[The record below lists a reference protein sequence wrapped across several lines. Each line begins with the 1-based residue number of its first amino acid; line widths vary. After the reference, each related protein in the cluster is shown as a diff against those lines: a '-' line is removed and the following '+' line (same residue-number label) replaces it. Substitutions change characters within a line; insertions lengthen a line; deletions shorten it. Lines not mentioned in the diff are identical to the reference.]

1 MELGFGI
8 LDMLSDKTYL
18 SLVRENVLTGQWTTT
33 KLRVL
38 LGGSIWFLKSLSQGL
53 DSSQYDFE
61 PVAHDLKVAE
71 AAAILRPNT
80 F

>member
-1 MELGFGI
+1 M
-8 LDMLSDKTYL
+8 TYL

-33 KLRVL
+33 RLRL
-38 LGGSIWFLKSLSQGL
+38 HLDGCILFLKSISQDL
-53 DSSQYDFE
+53 DSSHYDFK

-71 AAAILRPNT
+71 AAAILRSNT